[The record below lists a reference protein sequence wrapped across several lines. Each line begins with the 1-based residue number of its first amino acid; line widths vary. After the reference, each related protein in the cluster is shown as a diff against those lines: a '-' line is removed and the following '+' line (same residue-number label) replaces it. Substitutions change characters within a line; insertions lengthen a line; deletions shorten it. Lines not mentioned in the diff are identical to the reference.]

1 MKKLLILPALFV
13 ILSFYAFAQA
23 PTITAQ
29 PAGTTI
35 AFTGFINASLS
46 VRASAAEGQL
56 HSYQWFSNTVNSNV
70 GGTPIAGATSER
82 FPIPTN
88 LTSGEHFFFIEVRAS
103 GGAAVRSNVA
113 IVRVFDFDEC
123 DLC

>member
-1 MKKLLILPALFV
+1 MKRLLFLSVLFAM
-13 ILSFYAFAQA
+13 LTFAAFAQ

-29 PAGTTI
+29 PAAATI
-35 AFTGFINASLS
+35 EFSGFINGSLS
-46 VRASAAEGQL
+46 VGASAGGQAL
-56 HSYQWFSNTVNSNV
+56 SYQWFSNTANSNV
-70 GGTPIAGATSER
+70 GGTPIAGATGES
-82 FPIPTN
+82 FSIPTN
-88 LTSGEHFFFIEVRAS
+88 LTSGEHFFFIEVRA